1 MSTSLYKILLADD
14 DVAGSYGIKSYLE
27 SNYSAEVT
35 WEKDSFKVIS
45 KAIEEYYD
53 LLLLDINMPNLNG
66 LEVLQEIRKRNQS
79 LPTIII
85 SVRSKEFDIIRAFEL
100 GGDDYLCKP
109 FSLPI
114 LKARVGAQ
122 LRKTN
127 NTLNAVVYENYL
139 LDYQSGLLSKEGTSI
154 QLIQKE
160 TSLLRILFSENQT
173 IHTRDTLL
181 DRIWGLD
188 YYGTSRTVD
197 TLIARLR
204 SKLRKNK
211 VGFAIESVRGLG
223 YKISVETIK

>member
-1 MSTSLYKILLADD
+1 MSESLYKILLADD
-14 DVAGSYGIKSYLE
+14 DVAGSYGIKHYLE
-27 SNYSAEVT
+27 ANFSVDVT
-35 WEKDSFKVIS
+35 WEKDSYQVIS
-45 KAIEEYYD
+45 KSIEDHYD

-66 LEVLQEIRKRNQS
+66 LEILQEIRKRNQS

-85 SVRSKEFDIIRAFEL
+85 SVRSKEFDIIRGFEL

-122 LRKTN
+122 LRKKSK
-127 NTLNAVVYENYL
+127 TLNTVVFDNYL
-139 LDYQSGLLSKEGTSI
+139 LNYQSGSLSKENISV

-160 TSLLRILFSENQT
+160 TSLLRILFSESQT
-173 IHTRDTLL
+173 IHTRETLL

-188 YYGTSRTVD
+188 YYGTDRTVD

-204 SKLRKNK
+204 SKLRKSNVK
-211 VGFAIESVRGLG
+211 ILIESVRGLG
-223 YKISVETIK
+223 YKISSEKI

>member
-1 MSTSLYKILLADD
+1 MKSKLYRILLADD
-14 DVAGSYGIKSYLE
+14 DVAGSYGIKRYLE
-27 SNYSAEVT
+27 ESFSVEVV
-35 WEKDSFKVIS
+35 WEKNSFDVITKS
-45 KAIEEYYD
+45 IEEYFD
-53 LLLLDINMPNLNG
+53 LLLLDINMPHLNG
-66 LEVLQEIRKRNQS
+66 LEVLKEVRKRNQV

-85 SVRSKEFDIIRAFEL
+85 SVRSKELDIIRGLEL

-127 NTLNAVVYENYL
+127 QTLNTVVFHDYL
-139 LDYQSGLLSKEGTSI
+139 LDYQSGLLSKEDITV

-160 TSLLRILFSENQT
+160 TSLLRILFSENKAT
-173 IHTRDTLL
+173 HTRETLL

-204 SKLRKNK
+204 AKLKKNK
-211 VGFAIESVRGLG
+211 VHINVESVRGLG
-223 YKISVETIK
+223 YKIAVE